1 MGKKYIHLGNQK
13 LKISKEPVKGDF
25 VNINNETFYKISNFD
40 KMAPFLISVVSA
52 ADHWMF
58 ISSRGGL
65 TAGRRNPDN
74 ALFPYVTDDKLH
86 DSNEFTGNKTL
97 IKIFDAKKI
106 FLWEP
111 FSERY
116 EGIYSIKKNLYKN
129 IYGTKIIFEE
139 INDDLNL
146 IFSYSWST
154 SERYGFVKHS
164 KIFNNSKNQRKIE
177 ILDGIQNILPSGL
190 NLQIQ
195 TEYST
200 LVDGY
205 KKNELIKKTGLALF
219 TLSSIPSDLA
229 QPSESLTATTVCNTG
244 IKVDTILLSSRQ
256 IDKFRKNLPIE
267 YEISSKGIRGAY
279 FIKSQFKLQSQKFL
293 DWYII
298 ANVNQNLSDVIELN
312 NSLHNKNFKSLVV
325 DDIQKSQNSLKKI
338 VAQADGLQLSG
349 NKLSATRHFSN
360 VLFNIMRGGIF
371 DNSYFIDRD
380 YFIDF
385 IKKANPFVL
394 KAHNN
399 FLKKL
404 PAKILH
410 SHLVN
415 LVQQNLD
422 PHFTRLAM
430 EYLPLIFSRRHGDP
444 SRPWNKFSIDIKNK
458 KGDKILNY
466 QGNWRDIFQNWEA
479 LALSYPKFLESM
491 ISKFL
496 NTSTA
501 DGYNPYRISCDG
513 FDWEVQEPNNPWANI
528 GYWGDHQIIYLL
540 KLLELSKQFNPHSL
554 EKLLNTEIF
563 TFANVPY
570 RIKEYREILNDPRNT
585 IEFDTELDHKLKYE
599 AKIYGTDTMF
609 LKKQDN
615 TLVQVNL
622 LEKLLITL
630 LVKMSNFIPGGGI
643 WMNTQRPE
651 WNDANNALVGYGVS
665 MVTLFYIRR
674 YLNFLKELL
683 KTAPS
688 DIFSLSNDTMTLFN
702 KIYSVLDDL
711 CENKKGFDNNFERK
725 IILDQLGTAGSE
737 YRTKIYQKGFSAEKN
752 EITLQRILEFADL
765 CLFAIDKTINM
776 NKRNDGLYHSYNILQ
791 ISESEIKIY
800 NLYEM
805 LEGQVAALSSG
816 YLSVED
822 SIDLFNSL
830 MKSKLYRK
838 DQRNFMLYPIK
849 ELPSFLEKNNIS
861 KGLLNKSK
869 LLRTLLSVGNTDII
883 YKDSDG
889 GIHFQSDLINA
900 QELKRKLMSLD
911 IMENK
916 NFSDEEINIVLDI
929 YEKTF
934 HHSEFTGRANTFYKY
949 EGLGSIYWHMVSKLL
964 LAVQEVYFSAE
975 KMSAKKDQLKKIKNF
990 YLHIQNGLGVSKQPN
1005 EYGAF
1010 PIDPYSHTPLF
1021 AGAQQPGMT
1030 GQVKED
1036 IICRFREIGIH
1047 IHEGK
1052 IIFNTSLLKR
1062 EEFLNNEEI
1071 FSYYDLN
1078 GIEQSFRCDSNSFV
1092 FTYCQVP
1099 FIYKLSDTSEVII
1112 HKKDKKQIISKK
1124 LEIEENISQQIFNR
1138 SGVISRVEILIKR
1151 DLLPW

>member
-1 MGKKYIHLGNQK
+1 MNKKQIYIGNQK
-13 LKISKEPVKGDF
+13 SQINEASVKGDF
-25 VNINNETFYKISNFD
+25 VDINNETFYKISNYD
-40 KMAPFLISVVSA
+40 QMAPFLISIVSA
-52 ADHWMF
+52 TDHWMF

-86 DSNEFTGNKTL
+86 DSNEFTGNKTI

-106 FLWEP
+106 YLWEP

-116 EGIYSIKKNLYKN
+116 EDVYSVSRNLYKN
-129 IYGTKIIFEE
+129 ICGTKIIFEE
-139 INDDLNL
+139 INNDFNL
-146 IFSYSWST
+146 IFTYSWSA
-154 SERYGFVKHS
+154 SEKYGFVKHS
-164 KIFNNSKNQRKIE
+164 KLLNNSKRQRNIE
-177 ILDGIQNILPSGL
+177 VLDGIQNILPSGL

-205 KKNELIKKTGLALF
+205 KKNELIKRTGLALF

-244 IKVDTILLSSRQ
+244 IKVNTILLSSKQ
-256 IDKFRKNLPIE
+256 IDKFRKNLPLE
-267 YEISSKGIRGAY
+267 NEISSKGIRGSY
-279 FIKSQFKLQSQKFL
+279 FIKSQFKLKHKEFA

-298 ANVNQNLSDVIELN
+298 AEVNQNSADVIELN
-312 NSLHNKNFKSLVV
+312 KSLQNKNFKSSVA
-325 DDIQKSQNSLKKI
+325 DDIQKSQSSLKKI

-349 NKLSATRHFSN
+349 NKLLAARHFSN

-371 DNSYFIDRD
+371 DDSYSVDKD
-380 YFIDF
+380 DF
-385 IKKANPFVL
+385 INFIEQANPFVL
-394 KAHNN
+394 KAHDD
-399 FLKKL
+399 FLKNL
-404 PAKILH
+404 PKKILH
-410 SHLVN
+410 SDLVN
-415 LVQQNLD
+415 LVQQKSD

-430 EYLPLIFSRRHGDP
+430 EYLPLTFSRRHGDP
-444 SRPWNKFSIDIKNK
+444 SRPWNKFSIEVKNE
-458 KGDKILNY
+458 KGEKILNY

-501 DGYNPYRISCDG
+501 DGYNPYRISRDG
-513 FDWEVQEPNNPWANI
+513 FDWEIKEPHNPWANI

-540 KLLELSKQFNPHSL
+540 KLLELSIQFNPHSL
-554 EKLLNTEIF
+554 EKILNNEIF

-570 RIKEYREILNDPRNT
+570 RIKEYKEILNDPRNT
-585 IEFDTELDHKLKYE
+585 IEFDSELDHKLKYE

-674 YLNFLKELL
+674 YLNFLKEFL
-683 KTAPS
+683 KTSPIE
-688 DIFSLSNDTMTLFN
+688 IFSLSIDTITLFN
-702 KIYSVLDDL
+702 KIYSVFNELK
-711 CENKKGFDNNFERK
+711 ENKNGFNNDAERK
-725 IILDQLGTAGSE
+725 MIVDQLGIAGSE
-737 YRTKIYQKGFSAEKN
+737 YRTKIYKKGFSTEKN
-752 EITLQRILEFADL
+752 EIILQRILEFADL
-765 CLFAIDKTINM
+765 CLFAIDKTIAS
-776 NKRNDGLYHSYNILQ
+776 NKRNDGLYHSYNIMH
-791 ISESEIKIY
+791 ISKSEMKISH
-800 NLYEM
+800 LYEM

-816 YLSVED
+816 YLSVEE
-822 SIDLFNSL
+822 SIDLLNSL

-838 DQRNFMLYPIK
+838 DQKSFMLYPNK

-861 KGLLNKSK
+861 KELLKRSK
-869 LLRTLLSVGNTDII
+869 LLSTLLFIGNKDII
-883 YKDSDG
+883 YKDCEG

-900 QELKRKLMSLD
+900 QELRRKLMSLNLMEMKKFPDDEID
-911 IMENK
+911 IVM
-916 NFSDEEINIVLDI
+916 DI

-934 HHSEFTGRANTFYKY
+934 RHSEFTGRANTFYKY

-964 LAVQEVYFSAE
+964 LAVQEVYFYAE
-975 KMSAKKDQLKKIKNF
+975 KISSKKDQLKKLKNF
-990 YLHIQNGLGVSKQPN
+990 YLHIKDGIGVSKQPN

-1010 PIDPYSHTPLF
+1010 PIDPHSHTPSF

-1036 IICRFREIGIH
+1036 IISRFKEICIH
-1047 IHEGK
+1047 IEAGK
-1052 IIFNTSLLKR
+1052 ILFNTSLLQKD
-1062 EEFLNNEEI
+1062 EFLNDKEI
-1071 FSYYDLN
+1071 FYYHDLN
-1078 GIEQSFRCDSNSFV
+1078 GIEESIKCDNNSFA

-1099 FIYKLSDTSEVII
+1099 FIYRLSDRTEVVL

-1124 LEIEENISQQIFNR
+1124 LEIEEKVSQQIF
-1138 SGVISRVEILIKR
+1138 SRNGEIKKVEILIKK
-1151 DLLPW
+1151 DLLSG